1 METKESE
8 WLKSGWKVAGKKV
21 RGTLKA
27 EGRNVQKE
35 DTLEF
40 EEMNAMR
47 EETLETKERE
57 WLKRGWKVAGE
68 FLLS

>member
-1 METKESE
+1 LETKECE
-8 WLKSGWKVAGKKV
+8 WLKRGWKVAGKKV

-27 EGRNVQKE
+27 EGRNFQKK

-40 EEMNAMR
+40 EERNAMR

-57 WLKRGWKVAGE
+57 C
-68 FLLS
+68 